1 MGMEPSMSSI
11 SSDASS
17 RGQSAKAPTHV
28 IPIEILG
35 VSFTIKTDE
44 EPDYI
49 LGLVEELKNRL
60 STVSNQMRIVD
71 PLKLSLVTALL
82 SLDELHRDKDRK
94 GALSREYEASSLL
107 DDLDRRLG
115 ELGL

>member
-1 MGMEPSMSSI
+1 MSSI
-11 SSDASS
+11 SSDASAQ
-17 RGQSAKAPTHV
+17 GQSVAAPTHV

-44 EPDYI
+44 APEYI
-49 LGLVEELKNRL
+49 HGLVEELKNRL
-60 STVSNQMRIVD
+60 STVSNQMKIVD

-82 SLDELHRDKDRK
+82 SLDELHRNSAQK
-94 GALSREYEASSLL
+94 GELSKEYEASSLL

>member
-1 MGMEPSMSSI
+1 MSSI
-11 SSDASS
+11 SSEASS
-17 RGQSAKAPTHV
+17 QGQGVKTPTHV

-44 EPDYI
+44 QPEYI
-49 LGLVEELKNRL
+49 HGLVEELKNRL

-82 SLDELHRDKDRK
+82 SLDELHRDKDQK
-94 GALSREYEASSLL
+94 GALSKEYEASSLL